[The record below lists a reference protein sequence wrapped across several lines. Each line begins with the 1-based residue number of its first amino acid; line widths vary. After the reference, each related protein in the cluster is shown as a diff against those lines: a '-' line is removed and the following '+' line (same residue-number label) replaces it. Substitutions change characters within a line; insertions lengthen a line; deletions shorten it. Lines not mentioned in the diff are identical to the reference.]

1 MIDMI
6 GKNARPMGGRGRG
19 SSLPPGDGRGQ
30 GLTGAGR
37 GNLRAETFVKVAEL
51 DPALKKAVV
60 EMGACLGGAQGNC
73 RFVSTPSG
81 CKFSH
86 FSDAELQRLAKEVS
100 RKKSAVALMA
110 DGKKD
115 SVKAILRLRG
125 RRRQPWLL
133 HRTTRQPSI
142 S

>member
-19 SSLPPGDGRGQ
+19 SSLPPGGGRGQ

-51 DPALKKAVV
+51 DPAVKKAVV
-60 EMGACLGGAQGNC
+60 EMGACLGGPQGNC
-73 RFVSTPSG
+73 RFISTPSG
-81 CKFSH
+81 CKFPH
-86 FSDAELQRLAKEVS
+86 LSDAELQRLAKDVE
-100 RKKSAVALMA
+100 RKKSAVGLMA

-115 SVKAILRLRG
+115 SVKGNTQAQG
-125 RRRQPWLL
+125 KAAPVV
-133 HRTTRQPSI
+133 
-142 S
+142 